1 MWISV
6 LNRKGAGLTVSLEID
21 ALGRMKG
28 AVDAI
33 KKPSYD
39 RQKEEVLRWFKRYL
53 KRPNYDL
60 GVQTALLGYYALCAL
75 APDIPT
81 TLSDVIRRCGSGCV
95 TILVN
100 PRRRILVGT
109 ISETVPDTEE
119 LTDLL
124 TAAQRTPMRGQ
135 YSAANGWN
143 SLPIQNHR

>member
-1 MWISV
+1 MHKEAV
-6 LNRKGAGLTVSLEID
+6 LR
-21 ALGRMKG
+21 
-28 AVDAI
+28 
-33 KKPSYD
+33 P
-39 RQKEEVLRWFKRYL
+39 QKEEVLRWFKRYL

-109 ISETVPDTEE
+109 NFRKPC
-119 LTDLL
+119 LTPRNLR
-124 TAAQRTPMRGQ
+124 TSSPRAQRTPMRGQ